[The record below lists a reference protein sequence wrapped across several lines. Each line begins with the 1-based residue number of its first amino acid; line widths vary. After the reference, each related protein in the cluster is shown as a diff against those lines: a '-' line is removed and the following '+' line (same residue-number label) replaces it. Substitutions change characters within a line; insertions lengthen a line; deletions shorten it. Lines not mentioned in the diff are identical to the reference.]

1 MNEDDNDADNNVQNI
16 SFEDKEMADEDS
28 LSLTEEKDMIFNML
42 PKDDDSKRDQDIKMR
57 RRKMGQMTKK
67 WTWK

>member
-57 RRKMGQMTKK
+57 RRKMG
-67 WTWK
+67 